1 MDPHGNLRVCYGIS
15 PFWIGIYLFF
25 IISIVC
31 GFHSYVK
38 VPKGSKGY
46 EPIFYFTL
54 SIFCCYPRYITIIL
68 PLNHH
73 FIMIF
78 LSIAAPLAHAL
89 RSMLAT
95 DCPTCKQHPSLSWDI
110 WKSWE
115 NIGDNHGK
123 TTINGG
129 LIWFNE
135 TMIYNDLYIHEGI

>member
-54 SIFCCYPRYITIIL
+54 SIFSCYPRYITIIL

-73 FIMIF
+73 LIMIY
-78 LSIAAPLAHAL
+78 I
-89 RSMLAT
+89 
-95 DCPTCKQHPSLSWDI
+95 
-110 WKSWE
+110 
-115 NIGDNHGK
+115 
-123 TTINGG
+123 
-129 LIWFNE
+129 
-135 TMIYNDLYIHEGI
+135 YIHVYILNIHMYISKYYIYIHIHIYIYVTTLLVSIWLWFLYQSSPNQLNTSSSPTLLPINFTKIRL